1 MPKDTFFNLPEEKR
15 ALICDVALDEF
26 AEYPFDQASIN
37 RIVAKSGIAKGSFY
51 QYFEDKRD
59 LFLYLTELIAKE
71 KINCLSPVILN
82 PEEHHIFTVIRELF
96 LSGIQ
101 FAREHPRYDAIGNK
115 ILANKEA
122 PIYKELRSK
131 NMPSSSAVFEQLL
144 ERAVA
149 KGEVKAD
156 TDIKMLAY
164 LLTAMSTTII
174 EYSIRSNPD
183 ATYDAMNEGV
193 DLFIDILRDGI
204 GNNNLEILKETNPD
218 LITTS

>member
-37 RIVAKSGIAKGSFY
+37 RIVANSGIAKGSFY
-51 QYFEDKRD
+51 QYFEDKKD
-59 LFLYLTELIAKE
+59 LFLYLAELIAKE
-71 KINCLSPVILN
+71 KINYLSPVIRN
-82 PEEHHIFTVIRELF
+82 PEEHDLFTVIKELF

-115 ILANKEA
+115 LLANKEA
-122 PIYKELRSK
+122 PIYKELRS
-131 NMPSSSAVFEQLL
+131 NNLPSSSAVFEKLL

-164 LLTAMSTTII
+164 LFTTMSTTII
-174 EYSIRSNPD
+174 EYSIQSNPD
-183 ATYDAMNEGV
+183 ATYDAMSEGV

-204 GNNNLEILKETNPD
+204 GNNSLEILKETSPD
-218 LITTS
+218 LFETS

>member
-1 MPKDTFFNLPEEKR
+1 VPKDTFFNLPEEKR

-26 AEYPFDQASIN
+26 AEYPYDQTSIN

-51 QYFEDKRD
+51 QYFGDKKD

-71 KINCLSPVILN
+71 KINYLSPVILN
-82 PEEHHIFTVIRELF
+82 PEEHDIFTVVRELF

-101 FAREHPRYDAIGNK
+101 FAREHPRYDAIGKK
-115 ILANKEA
+115 ILSNKDA
-122 PIYKELRSK
+122 PIYKELRA
-131 NMPSSSAVFEQLL
+131 NNQPSSSAVFERLL
-144 ERAVA
+144 ERAAV
-149 KGEVKAD
+149 KGEIKAD

-174 EYSIRSNPD
+174 EYSIRANPD
-183 ATYDAMNEGV
+183 ATYEAMNQGV